1 MSYFTQDFIDFF
13 KELSQ
18 NNHKE
23 WFHANKKRYEASVK
37 NPFYALLGDIIKEF
51 QKEDP
56 LMNLEVK
63 NAVARINRDIRF
75 SKDKTP
81 YNTHVTAFIS
91 REGKKNKSI
100 PGLFLRFSPEMVGIM
115 GGCYG
120 PDKEQL
126 IKLRTVMSQ
135 DGKAFRKLINAKSFK
150 NKFGEIQ
157 GDVSKRIPKEFKEA
171 AQIEP
176 LVANKQFYF
185 VAEREPELLLQ
196 KDLLKEIMKYWKTMK
211 PVSEFLKNAI
221 K

>member
-81 YNTHVTAFIS
+81 YNT
-91 REGKKNKSI
+91 
-100 PGLFLRFSPEMVGIM
+100 
-115 GGCYG
+115 
-120 PDKEQL
+120 
-126 IKLRTVMSQ
+126 TVMSQ